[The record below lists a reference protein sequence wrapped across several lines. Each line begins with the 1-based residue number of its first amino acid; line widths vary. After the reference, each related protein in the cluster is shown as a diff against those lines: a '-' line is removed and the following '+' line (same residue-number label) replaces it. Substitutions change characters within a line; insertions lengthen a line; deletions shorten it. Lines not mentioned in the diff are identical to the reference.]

1 MENAKLSQELA
12 PIKAQATKAEAAATA
27 LQIKTVD
34 DLTAATEI
42 LGKIKTVGKM
52 ITTKKETITKP
63 LNEAL
68 KNVRAFFAPLE
79 KQWWDAEKIVKDK
92 MIDYQNDQLAK
103 AAKQTEKVE
112 EKVAAGKMSFE
123 KAAEKIEAVTP
134 QKNITT
140 NAGAAQFRTVR
151 EVVIDNE
158 TLIPRE
164 YLVLDM
170 VKIRKVALAGVG
182 IPGVRVVEKQAVAG
196 ITKSMLE

>member
-12 PIKAQATKAEAAATA
+12 PFKASVSKAEAAATA

-34 DLTAATEI
+34 DLTEATEL
-42 LGKIKTVGKM
+42 LGKIKTVGKA
-52 ITTKKETITKP
+52 ITQKKESITKP

-68 KNVRAFFAPLE
+68 RNARSFFAPVE
-79 KQWWDAEKIVKDK
+79 EMWANAERIVKDK
-92 MIDYQNDQLAK
+92 MIGYQNEQLAK
-103 AAKQTEKVE
+103 AAKETKKVE
-112 EKVAAGKMSFE
+112 EKVEAGKMSFE

-134 QKNITT
+134 QKNVTT
-140 NAGAAQFRTVR
+140 DAGAAQFRTVK

-170 VKIRKVALAGVG
+170 VKIRKVALAGVS
-182 IPGVRVVEKQAVAG
+182 IPGVRIVEKQAVAG
-196 ITKSMLE
+196 ITR

>member
-12 PIKAQATKAEAAATA
+12 PIKAQTTKAVSAATA
-27 LQIKTVD
+27 LQIKTTD
-34 DLTAATEI
+34 DLTVATEL

-52 ITTKKETITKP
+52 ITSKKESITKP

-68 KNVRAFFAPLE
+68 KNARAFFAPLE
-79 KQWWDAEKIVKDK
+79 QQWWDAEKIVKDK
-92 MIDYQNDQLAK
+92 MIDWQTKQLAL
-103 AAKQTEKVE
+103 AAKKTEVIEQKVE
-112 EKVAAGKMSFE
+112 SGKMSFE

-134 QKNITT
+134 QKNVTT
-140 NAGAAQFRTVR
+140 DAGAAQFRTVK

-164 YLVLDM
+164 YLMLDM

-196 ITKSMLE
+196 ITKSVLK

>member
-12 PIKAQATKAEAAATA
+12 PIKAQTTKAEAAATA
-27 LQIKTVD
+27 LQIKTTD
-34 DLTAATEI
+34 DLTVATEL

-52 ITTKKETITKP
+52 ITAKKESITKP

-68 KNVRAFFAPLE
+68 KNARAFFAPLE

-92 MIDYQNDQLAK
+92 MIDWQTKQLAL
-103 AAKQTEKVE
+103 AAKKTEVIEKKVE
-112 EKVAAGKMSFE
+112 AGKMTFD

-134 QKNITT
+134 QKNVTT
-140 NAGAAQFRTVR
+140 NAGAAQFRTVK

-164 YLVLDM
+164 YLMLDM
-170 VKIRKVALAGVG
+170 VKIRKVALAGVV